1 MRSPSPTYFEP
12 SDCLS
17 AAHSGAAFNALRG
30 STSWRGTTSRAPSSI
45 ILVYRSL
52 GHSPALDSPLPVV
65 LPYSCCRSWRTQ
77 VSSLAVWRRT
87 NTACEEGP
95 FHTWPL
101 SGNAPVLF
109 MLMRRV
115 RKAPCHCAV
124 CKACSDLRPPAANHR
139 FYVVGCTMNMVYY
152 YPVAVGALG
161 LALCCGS
168 RGGHVLITRI
178 THTV

>member
-52 GHSPALDSPLPVV
+52 GHSPALDSPLPSVV

-115 RKAPCHCAV
+115 CKAPCHCAV

-139 FYVVGCTMNMVYY
+139 FYVAGYPQYAAPPHLPDLITGSVGI
-152 YPVAVGALG
+152 
-161 LALCCGS
+161 CG
-168 RGGHVLITRI
+168 RLRPRHPGHVP
-178 THTV
+178 